1 MSVPWLKN
9 LLGFALTDQEQNQ
22 IPYPRLEVTI
32 HVTCKAIQA
41 FVVLGACLIAPI
53 SVVLSSDTIGL
64 VEIASR
70 MTSYGRTAI
79 MIALFVGPL
88 VTYLRLMSAKK
99 EEEVTDR
106 CYRLR
111 KNRVQLRVDRGTLVG
126 VLAGYSLASLGLLPS
141 IMFGITIGIPAGI
154 LGAVIYN
161 SMHQ

>member
-9 LLGFALTDQEQNQ
+9 MIGFTLTDQEMKQ
-22 IPYPRLEVTI
+22 IPYPRLEVTV

-41 FVVLGACLIAPI
+41 FVVLGSCLIAPI
-53 SVVLSSDTIGL
+53 SAMLSSDTRGL
-64 VEIASR
+64 GEITRR

-88 VTYLRLMSAKK
+88 MTYLRLMSAKK

-111 KNRVQLRVDRGTLVG
+111 KNRVQLRVDRGTMMGIV
-126 VLAGYSLASLGLLPS
+126 AGYSLASLGLLPS
-141 IMFGITIGIPAGI
+141 TMFGITIGIPAGI
-154 LGAVIYN
+154 LAAIVYN
-161 SMHQ
+161 SMNH